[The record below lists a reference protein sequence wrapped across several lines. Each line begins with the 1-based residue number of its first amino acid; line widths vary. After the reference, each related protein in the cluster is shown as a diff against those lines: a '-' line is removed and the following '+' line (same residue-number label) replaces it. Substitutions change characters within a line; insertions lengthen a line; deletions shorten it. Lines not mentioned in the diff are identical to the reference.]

1 MVQSV
6 EIAPIIN
13 WCRLCFV
20 SSGCGLI
27 VLGWFRVNAKILRL
41 NKAGMPVSW
50 LSREETATLIVKD
63 LVVWSLGSTVIEMR
77 GGYNR
82 SGTQSILRL
91 PSIVACDGKVYGDR
105 FNPPLENKFLFRR
118 DKNICLYCGG
128 KFAQSDLSRDHVQ
141 PLSKGGIDTWTNV
154 VTSCRRCNNR
164 KADRSPEQASMEL
177 LAIPFV
183 PNQYEFLYLSNHN
196 VLADQMEF
204 LSARFSRHIKLS

>member
-1 MVQSV
+1 M
-6 EIAPIIN
+6 
-13 WCRLCFV
+13 L
-20 SSGCGLI
+20 
-27 VLGWFRVNAKILRL
+27 
-41 NKAGMPVSW
+41 
-50 LSREETATLIVKD
+50 VKD
-63 LVVWSLGSTVIEMR
+63 QVVWSLGSTVCEMR

-82 SGTQSILRL
+82 SGRQSVLRL
-91 PSIVACDGKVYGDR
+91 PSIVACDGKVHKDN

-128 KFAQSDLSRDHVQ
+128 QFSISDLSRDHVQ
-141 PLSKGGIDTWTNV
+141 PLSKGGVDVWTNV

-164 KADRSPEQASMEL
+164 KADRSPEQANMEL

-204 LSARFSRHIKLS
+204 LSARFSGQLQLS